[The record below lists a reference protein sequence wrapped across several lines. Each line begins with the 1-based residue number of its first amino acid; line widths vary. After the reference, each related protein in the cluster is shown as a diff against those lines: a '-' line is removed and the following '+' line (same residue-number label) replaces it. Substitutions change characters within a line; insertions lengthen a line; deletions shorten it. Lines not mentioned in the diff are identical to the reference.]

1 MSMSIIRGEHVEGW
15 TTGSKLICLFPVS
28 ISSIIAAIQAAISIG
43 LLLSLDNTTD
53 EERKRGSFN

>member
-15 TTGSKLICLFPVS
+15 TKLICLFPVS